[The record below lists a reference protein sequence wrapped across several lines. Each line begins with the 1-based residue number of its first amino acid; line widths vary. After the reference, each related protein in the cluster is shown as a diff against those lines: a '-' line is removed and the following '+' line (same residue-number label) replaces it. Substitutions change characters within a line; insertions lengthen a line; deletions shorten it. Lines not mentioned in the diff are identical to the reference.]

1 MSFDINWST
10 LEADNRLNDLIRRHL
25 NSYLQNTQLP
35 SYVSNLRVLDF
46 DLGKVGPAITL
57 KEITDP
63 LDEFY
68 DSIREEVDEETN
80 ENHSDKDETEHAVTE
95 SSVANQQESNENSEP
110 LVVMPSPNDI
120 QFLLE
125 VEYKGDLL
133 VTIGADLVLNYP
145 VEKFM
150 TLPVKLSISDIGL
163 HSLCIAACLSRQLF
177 FSFLCDVSDPALD
190 GNQVVL
196 DPKGPI
202 LAATKPLERISIVRN
217 MKIETEIGEQY
228 QGQGSV
234 LRSVGELEQFLF
246 TIFKDFLRKEVA
258 WPSWINLDFNDEDE

>member
-10 LEADNRLNDLIRRHL
+10 LESDNRLNDLIRKHL

-68 DSIREEVDEETN
+68 DSIREEGG
-80 ENHSDKDETEHAVTE
+80 SGG
-95 SSVANQQESNENSEP
+95 
-110 LVVMPSPNDI
+110 SPNDI

-163 HSLCIAACLSRQLF
+163 HSLCIVACLSKQLF
-177 FSFLCDVSDPALD
+177 LSFLCD
-190 GNQVVL
+190 G
-196 DPKGPI
+196 G
-202 LAATKPLERISIVRN
+202 SIVRS

-246 TIFKDFLRKEVA
+246 TIFKDFLRKELA
-258 WPSWINLDFNDEDE
+258 WPSWINLDFNDGDE

>member
-10 LEADNRLNDLIRRHL
+10 LESDNRLNDLIRKHL

-68 DSIREEVDEETN
+68 DSIREETDQ
-80 ENHSDKDETEHAVTE
+80 ETEENNDNKEDSEHVCPDRTI
-95 SSVANQQESNENSEP
+95 ANHEGPKDDFEAP
-110 LVVMPSPNDI
+110 VVMPSPNDI

-163 HSLCIAACLSRQLF
+163 HSLCIVACLSKQLF
-177 FSFLCDVSDPALD
+177 LSFLCDVSDPALD
-190 GNQVVL
+190 DNQTVL

-202 LAATKPLERISIVRN
+202 LAATKPLERISIVRS

-246 TIFKDFLRKEVA
+246 TIFKDFLRKELA
-258 WPSWINLDFNDEDE
+258 WPSWINLDFNDDDE

>member
-1 MSFDINWST
+1 GMSFDINWST
-10 LEADNRLNDLIRRHL
+10 LESDNRLNDLIRKHL

-68 DSIREEVDEETN
+68 DSIREEGG
-80 ENHSDKDETEHAVTE
+80 SGG
-95 SSVANQQESNENSEP
+95 
-110 LVVMPSPNDI
+110 SPNDI

-163 HSLCIAACLSRQLF
+163 HSLCIVACLSKQLF
-177 FSFLCDVSDPALD
+177 LSFLCDVSDPALD
-190 GNQVVL
+190 DNQTVL

-202 LAATKPLERISIVRN
+202 LAATKPLERISIVRS

-246 TIFKDFLRKEVA
+246 TIFKDFLRKELA
-258 WPSWINLDFNDEDE
+258 WPSWINLDFNDGDE